1 MRSLPLGGGFHL
13 LFVAI
18 APEGFCAWELILWKI
33 KPMRKL
39 LVKMSVSVDMFV
51 SGPNGEIDWLFPS
64 MDEKAAQW
72 TVEVISR
79 AGLHIMGSRTFHDM
93 AAYWPASKEVFAAP
107 MNEIPKAVFTRKGID
122 VVGDLSKTTMA
133 LKDAGQMMKE
143 QNLTFSETAAMES
156 WKSALVLT
164 GDIAEEVEKLKAQP
178 GAAIVA
184 HGGASFCQSLVA
196 TGLVDEYH
204 LMVHPAVL
212 GKGLP
217 LFSKAEKFALELIEV
232 KAFPKGSVAHSYRV
246 RKG

>member
-1 MRSLPLGGGFHL
+1 
-13 LFVAI
+13 
-18 APEGFCAWELILWKI
+18 
-33 KPMRKL
+33 MRKL

-51 SGPNGEIDWLFPS
+51 SGPNGEIDWLFSS

-72 TVEVISR
+72 TVDLISQ
-79 AGLHIMGSRTFHDM
+79 AGLHIMGSCTFHDM

-122 VVGDLSKTTMA
+122 VVGDRMKTTAA

-143 QNLTFSETAAMES
+143 QNLSFSETAATES
-156 WKSALVLT
+156 WDSALVLK
-164 GDIAEEVEKLKAQP
+164 GDLAEEVKKLKAQP
-178 GAAIVA
+178 GKDIIA

-217 LFSKAEKFALELIEV
+217 LFSKADKFALELIEV
-232 KAFPKGSVAHSYRV
+232 KAFPKGAVAHSYRV